1 MHMSKETSTGQAR
14 RDATGLPS
22 GDFGGR
28 GVRRMRL
35 RNRDDLRH
43 FAQAG
48 PTEFPTSIDAFAHL
62 VRDAD
67 TLHPRKLAELRGA
80 MDQIEQR
87 WQALADD
94 DRASVAEWIES
105 ICTPWLV
112 ARAPLRANGL
122 SPSWSSQFLLA
133 LLSDYDA
140 SGQAIRTVDRAWERP
155 SRSASD
161 FTTTSRLAV
170 AAGWMAWSHLI
181 VDPRLAESSLNVLSE
196 LLDRLDSLSH
206 SGATFSAADR
216 GWTLAALTLEE
227 RLLRHW
233 LPGRGSIH

>member
-1 MHMSKETSTGQAR
+1 MLMSKETTTGQMQ
-14 RDATGLPS
+14 RDVAGLPTV
-22 GDFGGR
+22 DFGGR
-28 GVRRMRL
+28 GVRHVRL
-35 RNRDDLRH
+35 RNRDDLRR
-43 FAQAG
+43 FAQTG
-48 PTEFPTSIDAFAHL
+48 PTEFPTLVDSFARL

-67 TLHPRKLAELRGA
+67 TLHPRKLAELRTA
-80 MDQIEQR
+80 MDLIEER
-87 WQALADD
+87 WHALADD

-140 SGQAIRTVDRAWERP
+140 SGQVIRTVDRAWERP

-161 FTTTSRLAV
+161 VATTARLAV

-181 VDPRLAESSLNVLSE
+181 VDPRLAESSLNVLGE
-196 LLDRLDSLSH
+196 VLDRLDSLAH
-206 SGATFSAADR
+206 TGGTFSAADR

-233 LPGRGSIH
+233 LPGRGSVH